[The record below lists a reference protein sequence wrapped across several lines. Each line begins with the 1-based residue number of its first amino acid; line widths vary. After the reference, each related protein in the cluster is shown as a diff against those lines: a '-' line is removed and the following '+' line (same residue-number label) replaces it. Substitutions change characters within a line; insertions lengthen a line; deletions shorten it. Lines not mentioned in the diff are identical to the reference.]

1 MEPTYQNK
9 QDLLARQF
17 HLNEVAVSRASHEA
31 ILAIRRLKFISKIP
45 LVDDRI
51 RQETEA
57 TLKRTVFS
65 HVSPGWLLLEE
76 GYYADTVKN

>member
-1 MEPTYQNK
+1 MEPAYQNK

-17 HLNEVAVSRASHEA
+17 HLMEVSVYRASHEA

-45 LVDDRI
+45 LADDRI
-51 RQETEA
+51 RVETEE
-57 TLKRTVFS
+57 TLKQAVFS
-65 HVSPGWLLLEE
+65 YISPGWLLLEE

>member
-1 MEPTYQNK
+1 MEETYQNK

-17 HLNEVAVSRASHEA
+17 HLREVTISRASYEA

-51 RQETEA
+51 RKETEEI
-57 TLKRTVFS
+57 LKQTVFTY
-65 HVSPGWLLLEE
+65 VSPGWLLLEE
-76 GYYADTVKN
+76 GYYVDVVKN